1 MTEKKMAETKM
12 NPEEQETFF
21 DSPHIP
27 FYHLLF
33 YPSWFRLRAGL
44 GESVTPPRCPC
55 FGKSAA
61 VRGFP
66 VLGDSVGPAPPYGFC
81 SLRLGVSARELVL
94 VAAAGG
100 AGSFVLF
107 VVEESFGMLE
117 HWNTGIGGTGAPPAA
132 HPSII
137 PFSPGIAG
145 RSWGRLGQG
154 GGRSPPYRLAAKR
167 FRWAVLCPP
176 SSALSVPSVS
186 SVAEEQFAV
195 DSSQFPEV
203 AALRS
208 Q

>member
-1 MTEKKMAETKM
+1 
-12 NPEEQETFF
+12 
-21 DSPHIP
+21 
-27 FYHLLF
+27 
-33 YPSWFRLRAGL
+33 
-44 GESVTPPRCPC
+44 
-55 FGKSAA
+55 
-61 VRGFP
+61 
-66 VLGDSVGPAPPYGFC
+66 VGPAPPYGFC

-176 SSALSVPSVS
+176 SSALRPPS
-186 SVAEEQFAV
+186 SVLSVLQSRRTLFFV
-195 DSSQFPEV
+195 LDFDSSVRNVLIHSTLQRFSLGRTFW
-203 AALRS
+203 LRPMGEARGRAGVIFGFFRAHLWVRVS
-208 Q
+208 IYGRR